1 MTTTAAGLARQP
13 SFATLLGRAG
23 LCRPWRLALA
33 VLAALVL
40 LASVPA
46 TAQPRTAFPEAR
58 GFKPGDFPRLTR
70 LADNVYAYEDL
81 RAPGFTTVS
90 FFVVGNDG
98 VLLADGQWHP
108 QQTRKLIDTIATVT
122 PKPIKWYVVGSDH
135 LDHTGGNTELP
146 KDVRYIVHPTSK
158 RQLEI
163 DSMAF
168 AKAPHA
174 PNTYPVIVPPQAMS
188 TDRETVDIGGR
199 RVEVMFLGRAHT
211 GGDLMVYVPDE
222 KILFMSEA
230 YFNRVFP
237 AMRAAHSDDWLRV
250 IDQALAMDAK
260 WYIPGH
266 GFVEEPGVSRQQLV
280 EFRGALH
287 YVTEESRRLYRL
299 GITPEAAMGQ
309 ANWGPYGDWM
319 LADSQ
324 RLVALKRVFA
334 ELRREVR

>member
-1 MTTTAAGLARQP
+1 MIPIAIGLPRRLSLAQRLHRSGLRSLVMAALA
-13 SFATLLGRAG
+13 SFLLLLGA
-23 LCRPWRLALA
+23 P
-33 VLAALVL
+33 AA
-40 LASVPA
+40 
-46 TAQPRTAFPEAR
+46 AQPRTGFPEAR
-58 GFKPGDFPRLTR
+58 GLKPADFPRLIK
-70 LADNVYAYEDL
+70 LADKVYAYEDL

-108 QQTRKLIDTIATVT
+108 HQTRKLIDTIATVT

-135 LDHTGGNTELP
+135 LDHTGGNSELP

-163 DSMAF
+163 DAMAF
-168 AKAPHA
+168 ARSPLASG
-174 PNTYPVIVPPQAMS
+174 NYPVIVPPQAMS
-188 TDRETVDIGGR
+188 SDRETVDIGGR

-237 AMRAAHSDDWLRV
+237 AMRAAFSDDWLRV
-250 IDQALAMDAK
+250 IDQALAMDVQ

-266 GFVEEPGVSRQQLV
+266 GFVEEPGVSRLQLV
-280 EFRGALH
+280 EFRGAVQ

-299 GITPEAAMGQ
+299 GVSPEVAMSQ
-309 ANWGPYGDWM
+309 ANWGPYNDWM

-334 ELRREVR
+334 ELKGEVR